1 MKKLLATVMLVVTFF
16 TLSAVTAS
24 AAVTNNTVKVGLRYG
39 SSVMESANLEN
50 AQGSGYAFG
59 YFDGS
64 RQFVPMGYTD
74 VTTITMTP
82 DVWGGIT
89 VTVTGTSQ
97 VVYSCMDSTL
107 GVMPQDPGGDPIT
120 WFKGYR
126 YRGGFEYTC
135 SNGGL
140 QVVNVVGLE
149 DYVKGVIP
157 HEMNGNWPL
166 EALKAQAVCA
176 RTFACRSTKH
186 ASYGFDV
193 CATIDCQVY
202 NGVSTSTPLS
212 DQAVNETAGQCIR
225 YNGQLI
231 EAVYHSS
238 DGGATEDGAKVWGG
252 DTPYLK
258 GKTDPYEAQ
267 TTIPN
272 YNYTVTYTPTEL
284 TWVLQNSGYSIG
296 SVVDVYV
303 AERSAL
309 GNVTKVVFVD
319 DTGKSLTV
327 TGQACSNAF
336 YSTTLNKNVASLRF
350 TISGGSGGGGF
361 SVNGSSSL
369 QSLTGASVISGKGTL
384 SSLQEGTHSAVTSSG
399 TVTLSASGAS
409 GSSGG
414 SQFVITGTGNGHNV
428 GMSQYGAKAMAEL
441 GYTYVD
447 ILNFYYTGVTI
458 G

>member
-16 TLSAVTAS
+16 TLSAVGAS
-24 AAVTNNTVKVGLRYG
+24 AAVSNDTVKVGLRYG

-50 AQGSGYAFG
+50 YQGSGYAFG
-59 YFDGS
+59 YFDSS

-82 DVWGGIT
+82 DAWGGIT

-97 VVYSCMDSTL
+97 VVYTCVDSTL

-157 HEMNGNWPL
+157 HEMNGSWPL

-176 RTFACRSTKH
+176 RTFACRSSKH

-202 NGVSTSTPLS
+202 NGVATSTALS
-212 DQAVNETAGQCIR
+212 DQAVDETAGQCIR

-238 DGGATEDGAKVWGG
+238 DGGATEDGANVWGG

-272 YNYTVTYTPTEL
+272 YNYTVTYTPAEL

-296 SVVDVYV
+296 NVVDVYV

-327 TGQACSNAF
+327 TGQACSTAF
-336 YSTTLNKNVASLRF
+336 YSTTLGKNVASLRF

-369 QSLTGASVISGKGTL
+369 QSLTGASVISGGGTL
-384 SSLQEGTHSAVTSSG
+384 SALQEGTHSAVTSSG
-399 TVTLSASGAS
+399 TVTLSESGTASS
-409 GSSGG
+409 G